1 MCVIW
6 CGRYLNIIWLFSHM
20 CVYLISPTLW
30 GPNAHK
36 DIILVLMR
44 KQACKSQ
51 NYLFFSA
58 ESVVWGVGLANRKYS
73 LYSIKTIRSRECPHK
88 TWKPNV
94 CVCDLECAEVG
105 MKILWYNVDTPSQKW
120 ATAAC
125 RRSWFQDSHTHAH
138 AHKIHSQWYLV
149 LCNNIKTV
157 TPVSPVLCEERFLIL
172 HIGLADLRMNSVEP
186 SWIPFEWVCVCVCVC
201 VSVHVCVCLCGPWPP
216 PPGPSP
222 LLWRVAL

>member
-1 MCVIW
+1 MYTWYPLHYGDQMLTRILIPVVFDLV
-6 CGRYLNIIWLFSHM
+6 GTLFWS
-20 CVYLISPTLW
+20 SW
-30 GPNAHK
+30 GNK
-36 DIILVLMR
+36 L
-44 KQACKSQ
+44 KSQ

-58 ESVVWGVGLANRKYS
+58 ESVVWRVGLANRYYS
-73 LYSIKTIRSRECPHK
+73 LYSIKTIRSMECPHK

-125 RRSWFQDSHTHAH
+125 RRSWFQDSHTHTHTH

-157 TPVSPVLCEERFLIL
+157 TPVSPVLCEERF
-172 HIGLADLRMNSVEP
+172 
-186 SWIPFEWVCVCVCVC
+186 
-201 VSVHVCVCLCGPWPP
+201 
-216 PPGPSP
+216 
-222 LLWRVAL
+222 